1 MADDSKTPDAPA
13 AGPTPA
19 AAAPGSD
26 AGAVPNAQAPESDQ
40 TAAPAGATAGAP
52 SDAAT
57 GPLMTDELGLKD
69 APQDPP
75 SVIQTVAEAAGGRNI
90 DAMLNVGLNVQIIL
104 GQSRMPISQLLKLSR
119 GSVIE
124 LDKKI
129 GEPVDVVIN
138 DRLVARGDLVKLAGD
153 RIGVTLT
160 AIAKDYVT
168 EA

>member
-13 AGPTPA
+13 AAAGPGAGPEA
-19 AAAPGSD
+19 GAAPMT
-26 AGAVPNAQAPESDQ
+26 PESGQ
-40 TAAPAGATAGAP
+40 TAAPAGAP
-52 SDAAT
+52 SDAAAGAAT

-160 AIAKDYVT
+160 AIAKDYVS